1 MRALVRRVLSASVF
15 INDEPVGKISR
26 GLVLYLAVHKE
37 DDDNDIEWVAKKVL
51 GLRVFEDNKGKMN
64 LSIKDKKYQLLLI
77 SQFTLFGSIQK
88 GFRPSFNHAASPSI
102 ALDKYCQFI
111 DLIKRKFSGHLAT
124 GKFGTDMK
132 IQSIDDG
139 PVSVWIDSKLK
150 NY

>member
-15 INDEPVGKISR
+15 INDESVAEISR

-64 LSIKDKKYQLLLI
+64 LFIKDKKYQLLLI

-111 DLIKRKFSGHLAT
+111 DLIKGKFSGHLAT